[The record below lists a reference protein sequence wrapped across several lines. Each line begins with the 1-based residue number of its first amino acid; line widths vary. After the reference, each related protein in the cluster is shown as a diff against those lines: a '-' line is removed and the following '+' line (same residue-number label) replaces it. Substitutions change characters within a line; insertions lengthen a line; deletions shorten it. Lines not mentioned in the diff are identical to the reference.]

1 MEEIYCFA
9 GNPLD
14 RASERRRDTAWIRSL
29 LDDPAA
35 RILPLRDLRPL
46 TRGSESPVLD
56 WQPVAPWR
64 DLIERGA
71 TLVFL
76 GLDDERPYFAV
87 DASGADSALFRRRAS
102 RSMPAPSRR
111 CCPQARRRSSA
122 EARSLVDWHARHR
135 FCAQCG
141 SPTRVASAGWVRR
154 CPECKASHYPR
165 SDPVTI
171 MLAVRGE
178 RALLGRNRRRPGNR
192 FSCLAG
198 FMEPGETLEECV
210 RREVHEESGV
220 RVGRVRY
227 LACQPWPF
235 PSSLMMGFL
244 CEGLTEEITV
254 DPEELAEA
262 RWFDA
267 RGDPRHGRA
276 RRDGSRRPDPDLGAG
291 AGGDRASALPALVL
305 RARRRIS
312 PADGGGGTGRPR
324 YRRERRDRALHR
336 ARADPRRVPGGD
348 DGPRRRAPRAGPP
361 DGGRALGRDL
371 GRSGTC
377 RFRQPRRGAPPRRAG
392 PRDARP
398 ARSPRQQCRADLTA
412 VSAVG
417 GRLRADLCGQPPGA
431 VPVDQSLARPAARLG
446 ARADRDGRLAGAS
459 RRAARSRGTRGT
471 RGLEPAQGLWPL
483 QAVQHPVHPRLG
495 AAARRQ
501 RGGRGVPPPR
511 GCRDRDRRP
520 RAAASPGSAG
530 ASSSRFW

>member
-14 RASERRRDTAWIRSL
+14 RASERRRDSAWIRSL

-35 RILPLRDLRPL
+35 RILPLRELRPL
-46 TRGSESPVLD
+46 TRGSELLVLD
-56 WQPVAPWR
+56 WQPVEPWR

-76 GLDDERPYFAV
+76 GLAGERPHFAI
-87 DASGADSALFRRRAS
+87 DASGADAALAAAGEPIDARIL
-102 RSMPAPSRR
+102 APQL
-111 CCPQARRRSSA
+111 PGVEAA
-122 EARSLVDWHARHR
+122 ILGEARSLIDWHARHR

-141 SPTRVASAGWVRR
+141 SPTEVTAAGWVRR

-171 MLAVRGE
+171 MLAIRGE

-262 RWFDA
+262 RWFE
-267 RGDPRHGRA
+267 REEIRA
-276 RRDGSRRPDPDLGAG
+276 M
-291 AGGDRASALPALVL
+291 V
-305 RARRRIS
+305 
-312 PADGGGGTGRPR
+312 
-324 YRRERRDRALHR
+324 
-336 ARADPRRVPGGD
+336 ARAATGPDDPTQLSVPGPVAIAHQLCRRWSNGLD
-348 DGPRRRAPRAGPP
+348 DI
-361 DGGRALGRDL
+361 
-371 GRSGTC
+371 
-377 RFRQPRRGAPPRRAG
+377 
-392 PRDARP
+392 
-398 ARSPRQQCRADLTA
+398 
-412 VSAVG
+412 
-417 GRLRADLCGQPPGA
+417 
-431 VPVDQSLARPAARLG
+431 
-446 ARADRDGRLAGAS
+446 
-459 RRAARSRGTRGT
+459 
-471 RGLEPAQGLWPL
+471 
-483 QAVQHPVHPRLG
+483 
-495 AAARRQ
+495 
-501 RGGRGVPPPR
+501 
-511 GCRDRDRRP
+511 
-520 RAAASPGSAG
+520 
-530 ASSSRFW
+530 